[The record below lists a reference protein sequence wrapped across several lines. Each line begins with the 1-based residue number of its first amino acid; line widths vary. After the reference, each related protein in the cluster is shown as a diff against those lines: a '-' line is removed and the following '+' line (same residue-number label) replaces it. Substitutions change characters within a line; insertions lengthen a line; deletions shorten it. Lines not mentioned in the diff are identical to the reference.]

1 MISGYYVLL
10 VPGMLYNTLVSEDWA
25 QFMRIIVRFFLMA
38 SAVLA
43 LRVLRNVLRESASNQ
58 LRQRLTRKLHSFYFS
73 SSSTLH
79 FQSSS
84 SLLSLTSQSSS
95 SSSSATTFQNEQ
107 QQQQQ
112 AETDN
117 ESTRQSLRQRQRHQ
131 NIEATKDMLYT
142 APHYYKIVHDKTV
155 DNPDQRIVSDARE
168 FSNSL
173 FSVVVGDSGGILE
186 AVASIIF
193 YTYAT
198 YSRTGWFGVFAG
210 WVWSGAAGALSLAAV
225 NYASPVLFAQ
235 ERFEATLRYAHA
247 RVRRHSE
254 EIAFLRGGVWE
265 KFSMDGHVGLAVQ
278 NQWAVIGRH
287 AWLNALQKGFSY
299 YVSIIMYVSL
309 AIAIH
314 GRFFS
319 HDSSGSGLGN
329 AYPMN
334 GTPGEKAQW
343 ISQAGSVFMQLLF
356 AFTMLVD
363 LSTDVSNLVAN
374 VERLHTLVDELT
386 AKMGD
391 HPIDDHGHDAV
402 EQRHMRRQDGTIA
415 SDGLSG
421 EDIQPLIA
429 TAENDSD
436 ATRVAIFF
444 NDEGPTNAH
453 PKHRVASSHLSSRS
467 FISLH
472 DVCVRLDD
480 VNGSKSGNATDFE
493 YNDHART
500 VGPINLHVTPGKVV
514 HLRGPTGSGKTS
526 VLRVIRG
533 LRSPASGLC
542 ERVGPGIVFV
552 PQGPYV
558 PVDATT
564 LRQLVLY
571 PRRPNMSGGE
581 RQQVLRALRLV
592 GWHDPVVN
600 IDLVG
605 DWAVTLSP
613 GQVQLIAAAR
623 VFCSRASIAVLD
635 EATAAL
641 DEKAEATVI
650 LAFRSAGIGLLFV
663 GHSRAME
670 LLDDV
675 QVVDVT
681 S

>member
-1 MISGYYVLL
+1 MIGGYYVLL
-10 VPGMLYNTLVSEDWA
+10 VPGTLYNSLVSEDWA

-38 SAVLA
+38 SVVLV
-43 LRVLRNVLRESASNQ
+43 LRVLRNVLKESASNQ
-58 LRQRLTRKLHSFYFS
+58 LRQRLTRKLHAFYFS
-73 SSSTLH
+73 SSSSLH
-79 FQSSS
+79 VQSSS
-84 SLLSLTSQSSS
+84 SLSSLTSQSSS
-95 SSSSATTFQNEQ
+95 SSATTFLPEQQ

-112 AETDN
+112 AETND
-117 ESTRQSLRQRQRHQ
+117 ESTEQSLRQRQRHR
-131 NIEATKDMLYT
+131 NTEAAKDMLYT
-142 APHYYKIVHDKTV
+142 APHYYKVVHDKTV

-173 FSVVVGDSGGILE
+173 FSVAVGDSGGILE
-186 AVASIIF
+186 AVASIVF

-225 NYASPVLFAQ
+225 NYASPVLFVQ

-247 RVRRHSE
+247 RVRRHCE

-265 KFSMDGHVGLAVQ
+265 KFSMDSHVGRAVN

-319 HDSSGSGLGN
+319 HDGSDAGLGN
-329 AYPMN
+329 AYPVN

-363 LSTDVSNLVAN
+363 LSTDMSNLVAN

-386 AKMGD
+386 TDMGD
-391 HPIDDHGHDAV
+391 HPIDDRAHDAV
-402 EQRHMRRQDGTIA
+402 GQRHARRQDGTTA
-415 SDGLSG
+415 SDRQSG
-421 EDIQPLIA
+421 NDTQPLIA

-444 NDEGPTNAH
+444 NDEGPTTADPEHENAPSH
-453 PKHRVASSHLSSRS
+453 PSSRS

-472 DVCVRLDD
+472 DVCVHLDD
-480 VNGSKSGNATDFE
+480 VNGSKSGDATDFE

-500 VGPINLHVTPGKVV
+500 VGPISLHVTPSKVV

-526 VLRVIRG
+526 ILRVIRG

-558 PVDATT
+558 PVDATS

-571 PRRPNMSGGE
+571 PRRSNMSGGE
-581 RQQVLRALRLV
+581 RQQVLHALRLV

-600 IDLVG
+600 IDLPG

-623 VFCSRASIAVLD
+623 VLCSRASIAVLD

-650 LAFRSAGIGLLFV
+650 SAFRSAGIGLLFV

-681 S
+681 G